1 MTSGTGSST
10 DLLELLL
17 VLLVTGR
24 RDDVDD
30 LFLDDEPERVERI
43 ERVSS
48 SYFFF
53 LSLLL
58 LGAKKFM

>member
-1 MTSGTGSST
+1 MTSGTRSST

-17 VLLVTGR
+17 VLLVTRR
-24 RDDVDD
+24 RDDIND
-30 LFLDDEPERVERI
+30 LFLDNEPERVERI

-48 SYFFF
+48 FYFFF

-58 LGAKKFM
+58 LRAKKFM

>member
-1 MTSGTGSST
+1 MTSGTRLST

-24 RDDVDD
+24 LDDVVD
-30 LFLDDEPERVERI
+30 LFLDELDRVERI

-48 SYFFF
+48 SCFFF

-58 LGAKKFM
+58 LGEKKFM